1 MARMKQVF
9 ELKQELVELDK
20 SYENLPDS
28 YFIDLFIQIEQ
39 GRRMVDSDEQAAKS
53 LKDRLL
59 SKLKKCTD
67 ES

>member
-39 GRRMVDSDEQAAKS
+39 GRRMVDSDEQVAKS